1 MARGINK
8 QILIGNLGSDPEL
21 KTLPSGDS
29 VLNISIAVGDEW
41 TDSKGEK
48 KDDTN
53 WFRLAFFK
61 KAAEVFAEHA
71 FKGMRVY
78 IEGSTRNRVYETKDG
93 DKQYISEVLVRE
105 FQFLS
110 FKDDASGSTPEV
122 SQEEGQAV
130 AAGSTGNDGLPF

>member
-8 QILIGNLGSDPEL
+8 QILIGNLGSDTEL

-78 IEGSTRNRVYETKDG
+78 IEGSTRNRVYEKDG

-110 FKDDASGSTPEV
+110 FKDDDATTKSSE
-122 SQEEGQAV
+122 EEGQLV
-130 AAGSTGNDGLPF
+130 ATGSTNGDDGLPF

>member
-78 IEGSTRNRVYETKDG
+78 IEGSTRNRVYEKDG

-110 FKDDASGSTPEV
+110 FKDDDATTKSSE
-122 SQEEGQAV
+122 EEGQLV
-130 AAGSTGNDGLPF
+130 ATGSTNGDDGLPF